1 MKAELNALAADREF
15 FAALIGGKIE
25 VLDELL
31 VDDFILVDVMR
42 GGEISKP
49 ALLAAL
55 ASGQVKFESIDAAEG
70 RVRNFGS
77 MAIVNGRTEMRLRA
91 GDSRLAV
98 RSRYTHVYVE
108 QKGRFRLAAAQG
120 TQIAEE

>member
-15 FAALIGGKIE
+15 FAALIGSKIE

-42 GGEISKP
+42 GSEISKP

-55 ASGQVKFESIDAAEG
+55 ASGQVKFESIEADEG

-77 MAIVNGRTEMRLRA
+77 MAIVNGRTEMRLQA
-91 GDSRLAV
+91 ADSRLAV

-108 QKGRFRLAAAQG
+108 QKGRLRLASAQG